1 MAISI
6 GDLVEQG
13 KKIQSGLKYVQS
25 APNVTRLYDVY
36 APADMNEYY
45 RWKECAIKFLQT
57 YYPLDKERFVNYSI
71 DFETKRQ
78 YLPQF
83 LSNMVGVIEACE
95 IMPSEK
101 VLTNEVYSA
110 RETEI
115 SAVEDLER
123 AYLDLRKYGRAKINS
138 AETIDAFHRWH
149 AAACILFDKW
159 FYSTEDD
166 LQKFQ
171 NIASDGN
178 GYTLSSEYNKIFT
191 PYSKLM
197 SRLKEGREL
206 KRILRNNA
214 SETTGAKIDKEKVNV
229 FISYSH
235 EDAKWLEILKKHL
248 KVLSRYSDNVDYWED
263 TKLKGGDKWKE
274 EITKAIERANV
285 AILLVSTDF
294 LVSDF
299 IANDELPPLLKK
311 AEDSGTRILPLIVSP
326 CAYSDSELGDFQAVN
341 SPDKTLADIAH
352 DDAAVNRAFLQVMD
366 IIKGS

>member
-1 MAISI
+1 MST
-6 GDLVEQG
+6 LHP
-13 KKIQSGLKYVQS
+13 S
-25 APNVTRLYDVY
+25 
-36 APADMNEYY
+36 DMNEYY
-45 RWKECAIKFLQT
+45 RWKECTIKFLQA
-57 YYPLDKERFVNYSI
+57 YYPQDKDRFVKYS
-71 DFETKRQ
+71 DNFEAKRH
-78 YLPQF
+78 YIPQH
-83 LSNMVGVIEACE
+83 LSNMIGVIEACE
-95 IMPSEK
+95 AMPSEK
-101 VLTNEVYSA
+101 VLASEFYSA
-110 RETEI
+110 REDEI

-123 AYLDLRKYGRAKINS
+123 GYLDSRKYGSTKINS
-138 AETIDAFHRWH
+138 AESIDAFHRWH

-206 KRILRNNA
+206 KRTLRNNVD
-214 SETTGAKIDKEKVNV
+214 ETIGAKIDKEKVNV

-248 KVLSRYSDNVDYWED
+248 KVLSRYSENVDYWED
-263 TKLKGGDKWKE
+263 TKLKCGDKWKE
-274 EITKAIERANV
+274 EIAKAIEKANV

-311 AEDSGTRILPLIVSP
+311 AEDSGTRIRPLIVSP
-326 CAYSDSELGDFQAVN
+326 CAYSDSELGVFQAVN
-341 SPDKTLADIAH
+341 SPDKTLADIEK
-352 DDAAVNRAFLQVMD
+352 DEAAVKRVFLKVMD
-366 IIKGS
+366 GVKEL

>member
-6 GDLVEQG
+6 KELIEQG
-13 KKIQSGLKYVQS
+13 KKIQTGLKYVRP

-36 APADMNEYY
+36 TPSDMNEYY
-45 RWKECAIKFLQT
+45 RWKECTIKFLQT
-57 YYPLDKERFVNYSI
+57 YYPQDKERFVKYSD
-71 DFETKRQ
+71 DFEAKRQ
-78 YLPQF
+78 YLPRF
-83 LSNMVGVIEACE
+83 LSNMIGVIEACE
-95 IMPSEK
+95 AMPSEK
-101 VLTNEVYSA
+101 VLANEVYSA
-110 RETEI
+110 RECEI
-115 SAVEDLER
+115 SAVEDLAS
-123 AYLDLRKYGRAKINS
+123 AYLDFRKYGSVKINS
-138 AETIDAFHRWH
+138 AEAIDAFHRWH

-159 FYSTEDD
+159 FYATEDD

-178 GYTLSSEYNKIFT
+178 GHTLSSEYNKIFT

-206 KRILRNNA
+206 KRTFRNNA
-214 SETTGAKIDKEKVNV
+214 SNATGKKVDKEKVNI

-235 EDAKWLEILKKHL
+235 EDVKWLEILKKYL
-248 KVLSRYSDNVDYWED
+248 KVLSKYSDNVDYWED

-274 EITKAIERANV
+274 EIAKAIERANV

-326 CAYSDSELGDFQAVN
+326 CAYSDSDLGDFQAVN
-341 SPDKTLADIAH
+341 SPDKTLADIEK
-352 DDAAVNRAFLQVMD
+352 DEAAVNRMFLKVMD
-366 IIKGS
+366 VVKAL